1 MQLYQGRPADM
12 TGRQDKEKRVY
23 ELLDRLGIAYER
35 VDHEA
40 AETMEA
46 CEEIDKFLAPAVI
59 CKNLFLCNTQ
69 KTKFY
74 LLMIRGDKKFKTK
87 EISSQIHSARL
98 SFAPA
103 EKMEEY
109 LDKVGKLNF
118 NSITIS
124 PTYVSLA
131 KEKLADST
139 TKISTVVGFP
149 LGFETAEG
157 KIAQAA
163 KALED
168 GADEIESVI
177 NLNHLKDHKYNLIH
191 EELKQLREL
200 LGDKTLKVI
209 VEMQTIDDSEKA
221 SIAKVLEENKV
232 DFIKTST
239 GFIAPD
245 NIYSKVNDINIIQKY
260 APQLKIEI
268 YGGVD
273 TYKLANQLLTGGADL
288 IGSNCGYEIVEKYR
302 TLRENTQVT
311 PKPIRFD

>member
-1 MQLYQGRPADM
+1 M
-12 TGRQDKEKRVY
+12 K
-23 ELLDRLGIAYER
+23 
-35 VDHEA
+35 
-40 AETMEA
+40 
-46 CEEIDKFLAPAVI
+46 
-59 CKNLFLCNTQ
+59 
-69 KTKFY
+69 
-74 LLMIRGDKKFKTK
+74 KKFKMVDLDC
-87 EISSQIHSARL
+87 ANC
-98 SFAPA
+98 AA
-103 EKMEEY
+103 KME
-109 LDKVGKLNF
+109 DMANKTTGVANATVSFMTQKMKVEF
-118 NSITIS
+118 
-124 PTYVSLA
+124 
-131 KEKLADST
+131 
-139 TKISTVVGFP
+139 
-149 LGFETAEG
+149 
-157 KIAQAA
+157 
-163 KALED
+163 ED
-168 GADEIESVI
+168 GADEIEAVI

-191 EELKQLREL
+191 EELSQLREL

-209 VEMQTIDDSEKA
+209 VEMQAIEDSEKA

-288 IGSNCGYEIVEKYR
+288 IGSDNGYEIVDKYR

>member
-1 MQLYQGRPADM
+1 MYKIKNS
-12 TGRQDKEKRVY
+12 KE
-23 ELLDRLGIAYER
+23 LANLINCINLNNMIS
-35 VDHEA
+35 
-40 AETMEA
+40 
-46 CEEIDKFLAPAVI
+46 EE
-59 CKNLFLCNTQ
+59 
-69 KTKFY
+69 
-74 LLMIRGDKKFKTK
+74 
-87 EISSQIHSARL
+87 E
-98 SFAPA
+98 
-103 EKMEEY
+103 MEEY
-109 LDKVGKLNF
+109 LDKVGELNF

-149 LGFETAEG
+149 LGFETTEG
-157 KIAQAA
+157 KVAQAA

-168 GADEIESVI
+168 GADEIEAVI

-191 EELKQLREL
+191 EELSQLREL

-209 VEMQTIDDSEKA
+209 VEMQAIEDSEKA

-239 GFIAPD
+239 GF
-245 NIYSKVNDINIIQKY
+245 INIIQKY

-288 IGSNCGYEIVEKYR
+288 IGSDNGYEIVEKYR

>member
-1 MQLYQGRPADM
+1 M
-12 TGRQDKEKRVY
+12 
-23 ELLDRLGIAYER
+23 IS
-35 VDHEA
+35 
-40 AETMEA
+40 
-46 CEEIDKFLAPAVI
+46 EE
-59 CKNLFLCNTQ
+59 
-69 KTKFY
+69 
-74 LLMIRGDKKFKTK
+74 
-87 EISSQIHSARL
+87 E
-98 SFAPA
+98 
-103 EKMEEY
+103 MEEY

>member
-1 MQLYQGRPADM
+1 MKQ
-12 TGRQDKEKRVY
+12 
-23 ELLDRLGIAYER
+23 
-35 VDHEA
+35 
-40 AETMEA
+40 
-46 CEEIDKFLAPAVI
+46 
-59 CKNLFLCNTQ
+59 Q
-69 KTKFY
+69 KV
-74 LLMIRGDKKFKTK
+74 
-87 EISSQIHSARL
+87 
-98 SFAPA
+98 
-103 EKMEEY
+103 
-109 LDKVGKLNF
+109 KV
-118 NSITIS
+118 
-124 PTYVSLA
+124 
-131 KEKLADST
+131 
-139 TKISTVVGFP
+139 
-149 LGFETAEG
+149 
-157 KIAQAA
+157 AQAA

-168 GADEIESVI
+168 GADEIEAVI

-191 EELKQLREL
+191 EELGQLREL

-209 VEMQTIDDSEKA
+209 VEMQAIEDSEKA

-288 IGSNCGYEIVEKYR
+288 IGSDNGYEIVDKYR

>member
-1 MQLYQGRPADM
+1 MYKIKNS
-12 TGRQDKEKRVY
+12 KE
-23 ELLDRLGIAYER
+23 LASLINCINLNNMIS
-35 VDHEA
+35 
-40 AETMEA
+40 
-46 CEEIDKFLAPAVI
+46 EE
-59 CKNLFLCNTQ
+59 
-69 KTKFY
+69 
-74 LLMIRGDKKFKTK
+74 
-87 EISSQIHSARL
+87 E
-98 SFAPA
+98 
-103 EKMEEY
+103 MEEY
-109 LDKVGKLNF
+109 LDKVGELNF

-124 PTYVSLA
+124 PTYV
-131 KEKLADST
+131 ADST

-149 LGFETAEG
+149 LGFETTEG
-157 KIAQAA
+157 KVAQAA

-168 GADEIESVI
+168 GADEIEAVI

-191 EELKQLREL
+191 EELSQLREL

-209 VEMQTIDDSEKA
+209 VEMQAIEDSEKA

-288 IGSNCGYEIVEKYR
+288 IGSDNGYEIVDKYR

>member
-1 MQLYQGRPADM
+1 M
-12 TGRQDKEKRVY
+12 
-23 ELLDRLGIAYER
+23 IS
-35 VDHEA
+35 
-40 AETMEA
+40 
-46 CEEIDKFLAPAVI
+46 EE
-59 CKNLFLCNTQ
+59 
-69 KTKFY
+69 
-74 LLMIRGDKKFKTK
+74 
-87 EISSQIHSARL
+87 E
-98 SFAPA
+98 
-103 EKMEEY
+103 MEEY

-232 DFIKTST
+232 DFIETST

-302 TLRENTQVT
+302 TLRENTQIT

>member
-1 MQLYQGRPADM
+1 MYKIKNS
-12 TGRQDKEKRVY
+12 KE
-23 ELLDRLGIAYER
+23 LASLINCINLNNMIS
-35 VDHEA
+35 
-40 AETMEA
+40 
-46 CEEIDKFLAPAVI
+46 EE
-59 CKNLFLCNTQ
+59 
-69 KTKFY
+69 
-74 LLMIRGDKKFKTK
+74 
-87 EISSQIHSARL
+87 E
-98 SFAPA
+98 
-103 EKMEEY
+103 MEEY
-109 LDKVGKLNF
+109 LDKVGELNF

-149 LGFETAEG
+149 LGFETTEG
-157 KIAQAA
+157 KVAQAA

-168 GADEIESVI
+168 GADEIEAVI

-191 EELKQLREL
+191 EELSQLL

-209 VEMQTIDDSEKA
+209 VEMQAIEDSEKA

-245 NIYSKVNDINIIQKY
+245 NIYSKVNDINIIQRY

-288 IGSNCGYEIVEKYR
+288 IGSDNGYEIVDKYR

>member
-1 MQLYQGRPADM
+1 MYKIKNS
-12 TGRQDKEKRVY
+12 KE
-23 ELLDRLGIAYER
+23 LASLINCINLNNMIS
-35 VDHEA
+35 
-40 AETMEA
+40 
-46 CEEIDKFLAPAVI
+46 EEE
-59 CKNLFLCNTQ
+59 
-69 KTKFY
+69 
-74 LLMIRGDKKFKTK
+74 MG
-87 EISSQIHSARL
+87 
-98 SFAPA
+98 
-103 EKMEEY
+103 EY
-109 LDKVGKLNF
+109 LDKVGELNF

-124 PTYVSLA
+124 PTLA

-139 TKISTVVGFP
+139 TKISTVVGSP
-149 LGFETAEG
+149 LGFETTEG
-157 KIAQAA
+157 KVAQAA

-168 GADEIESVI
+168 GADEIEAVI

-191 EELKQLREL
+191 EELSQLREL

-209 VEMQTIDDSEKA
+209 VEMQAIEDSEKA

-288 IGSNCGYEIVEKYR
+288 IGSDNGYEIVDKYR

>member
-1 MQLYQGRPADM
+1 MYNIKNS
-12 TGRQDKEKRVY
+12 KE
-23 ELLDRLGIAYER
+23 LASLINCINLHNMIS
-35 VDHEA
+35 
-40 AETMEA
+40 
-46 CEEIDKFLAPAVI
+46 EE
-59 CKNLFLCNTQ
+59 
-69 KTKFY
+69 
-74 LLMIRGDKKFKTK
+74 
-87 EISSQIHSARL
+87 E
-98 SFAPA
+98 
-103 EKMEEY
+103 MEEY

>member
-1 MQLYQGRPADM
+1 MYKIKNS
-12 TGRQDKEKRVY
+12 KE
-23 ELLDRLGIAYER
+23 LASLINCINLNNMIS
-35 VDHEA
+35 
-40 AETMEA
+40 
-46 CEEIDKFLAPAVI
+46 EE
-59 CKNLFLCNTQ
+59 
-69 KTKFY
+69 
-74 LLMIRGDKKFKTK
+74 
-87 EISSQIHSARL
+87 E
-98 SFAPA
+98 
-103 EKMEEY
+103 MEEY
-109 LDKVGKLNF
+109 LDKVGELNF

-139 TKISTVVGFP
+139 AKISTVVGFP
-149 LGFETAEG
+149 SGFETTEG
-157 KIAQAA
+157 KVAQAA

-168 GADEIESVI
+168 GADEIEAVI

-191 EELKQLREL
+191 EELSQLREL
-200 LGDKTLKVI
+200 LGNKTLKVI
-209 VEMQTIDDSEKA
+209 VEMQAIEDSEKA
-221 SIAKVLEENKV
+221 SIAKVLEENKM

-288 IGSNCGYEIVEKYR
+288 IGSDNGYEIVDKYR

>member
-1 MQLYQGRPADM
+1 MYKIKNS
-12 TGRQDKEKRVY
+12 KE
-23 ELLDRLGIAYER
+23 LASLINCISLHNMIS
-35 VDHEA
+35 
-40 AETMEA
+40 
-46 CEEIDKFLAPAVI
+46 EE
-59 CKNLFLCNTQ
+59 
-69 KTKFY
+69 
-74 LLMIRGDKKFKTK
+74 
-87 EISSQIHSARL
+87 E
-98 SFAPA
+98 
-103 EKMEEY
+103 MEEY

-302 TLRENTQVT
+302 TLRESTQVT

>member
-1 MQLYQGRPADM
+1 MTLEKLIQTLKESGQSIADSVMAPKELKITKDVVIAESIKLTSKDIYRAYWHCRDFEITHLWQRSVFLTAFIVLCFSAYGCLAADM
-12 TGRQDKEKRVY
+12 
-23 ELLDRLGIAYER
+23 L
-35 VDHEA
+35 
-40 AETMEA
+40 
-46 CEEIDKFLAPAVI
+46 
-59 CKNLFLCNTQ
+59 
-69 KTKFY
+69 
-74 LLMIRGDKKFKTK
+74 
-87 EISSQIHSARL
+87 SALR
-98 SFAPA
+98 
-103 EKMEEY
+103 M
-109 LDKVGKLNF
+109 
-118 NSITIS
+118 
-124 PTYVSLA
+124 PTDTPSV
-131 KEKLADST
+131 
-139 TKISTVVGFP
+139 
-149 LGFETAEG
+149 
-157 KIAQAA
+157 AQAA

-168 GADEIESVI
+168 GADEIEAVI

-191 EELKQLREL
+191 EELSQLREL

-209 VEMQTIDDSEKA
+209 VEMQAIEDSEKA

>member
-1 MQLYQGRPADM
+1 MYKIKNS
-12 TGRQDKEKRVY
+12 KELASLINCIK
-23 ELLDRLGIAYER
+23 LHNMIS
-35 VDHEA
+35 
-40 AETMEA
+40 
-46 CEEIDKFLAPAVI
+46 EE
-59 CKNLFLCNTQ
+59 
-69 KTKFY
+69 
-74 LLMIRGDKKFKTK
+74 
-87 EISSQIHSARL
+87 E
-98 SFAPA
+98 
-103 EKMEEY
+103 MEEY

-302 TLRENTQVT
+302 TLRENTQIT

>member
-1 MQLYQGRPADM
+1 MYKIKNS
-12 TGRQDKEKRVY
+12 KE
-23 ELLDRLGIAYER
+23 LASLINCINLNNMIS
-35 VDHEA
+35 
-40 AETMEA
+40 
-46 CEEIDKFLAPAVI
+46 EE
-59 CKNLFLCNTQ
+59 
-69 KTKFY
+69 
-74 LLMIRGDKKFKTK
+74 
-87 EISSQIHSARL
+87 E
-98 SFAPA
+98 
-103 EKMEEY
+103 MEEY
-109 LDKVGKLNF
+109 LDKVGELNF

-131 KEKLADST
+131 NST

-149 LGFETAEG
+149 LGFETTEG
-157 KIAQAA
+157 KVAQAA

-168 GADEIESVI
+168 GADEIEAVI

-191 EELKQLREL
+191 EELSQLREL

-209 VEMQTIDDSEKA
+209 VEMQAIEDSEKA

-288 IGSNCGYEIVEKYR
+288 IGSDNGYEIVDKYR